1 MGKFV
6 ISRTKNGGF
15 MFNLLANNGEIIA
28 TSEVYTQKP
37 KCKVGIASVQ
47 KNCGAEIENQTEKGY
62 AELSRPKYQ
71 VYKDK
76 RGEFRFRLVATN
88 GRTIAVGEGYKAMKG
103 CLNGI
108 ESIRKNAPEAAIE
121 DQSLVRKSAAEK
133 EKEKEKEKEEK
144 PAKRGAKA
152 KAKAEPVEKAEK
164 AKPEAAEKTAKVKAE
179 PVEKAEKAKPE
190 AAEKAAKAKAEP
202 AEKVEKEKPDVA
214 EKKTP
219 AKRGR
224 KPKAKE

>member
-15 MFNLLANNGEIIA
+15 MFNLLANNGEVIA

-47 KNCGAEIENQTEKGY
+47 KNCNAEIENQTEKGY
-62 AELSRPKYQ
+62 VELSRPKYQ

-76 RGEFRFRLVATN
+76 RGEFRFRLIATN
-88 GRTIAVGEGYKAMKG
+88 GRIIAVGEGYKAMKS

-108 ESIRKNAPEAAIE
+108 ESIRKNAPEATVD

-133 EKEKEKEKEEK
+133 AAEKPVEKEEK
-144 PAKRGAKA
+144 AKPARKTAKA
-152 KAKAEPVEKAEK
+152 SAKAEAP
-164 AKPEAAEKTAKVKAE
+164 
-179 PVEKAEKAKPE
+179 
-190 AAEKAAKAKAEP
+190 
-202 AEKVEKEKPDVA
+202 
-214 EKKTP
+214 EKKAP

-224 KPKAKE
+224 KPKAEKEAEE

>member
-15 MFNLLANNGEIIA
+15 MFNLLANNGEVIA

-47 KNCGAEIENQTEKGY
+47 KNCNAEIENQTEKGY
-62 AELSRPKYQ
+62 VELSRPKYQ

-76 RGEFRFRLVATN
+76 RGEFRFRLIATN
-88 GRTIAVGEGYKAMKG
+88 GRIIAVGEGYKAMKS

-108 ESIRKNAPEAAIE
+108 ESIRKNAPEATVD

-133 EKEKEKEKEEK
+133 
-144 PAKRGAKA
+144 
-152 KAKAEPVEKAEK
+152 
-164 AKPEAAEKTAKVKAE
+164 
-179 PVEKAEKAKPE
+179 
-190 AAEKAAKAKAEP
+190 AAEKAAAEKPVEKEEKAKPARKTAKASAKAEAP
-202 AEKVEKEKPDVA
+202 
-214 EKKTP
+214 EKKAP

-224 KPKAKE
+224 KPKAEKEAEE